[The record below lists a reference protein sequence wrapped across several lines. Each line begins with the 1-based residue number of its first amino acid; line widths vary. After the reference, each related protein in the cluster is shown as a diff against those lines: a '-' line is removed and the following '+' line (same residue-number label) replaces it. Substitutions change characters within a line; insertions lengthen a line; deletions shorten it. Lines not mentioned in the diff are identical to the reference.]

1 MVGIQGPPT
10 DDGITIMHVMAHSPA
25 EAAGLKMGD
34 RICAVDGETIRAAWY
49 GDPKHEWM
57 AGPEGKTVV
66 LGRCGGGTVRVTLR
80 KFY

>member
-1 MVGIQGPPT
+1 
-10 DDGITIMHVMAHSPA
+10 
-25 EAAGLKMGD
+25 MGD